1 MEVDADVFEDFN
13 LGGIRE
19 SGMVLN
25 LVDSSEAEIGRG
37 DGFLHYGRQLND
49 WDIESP
55 RSDFQHLESRSLFV
69 VHW

>member
-1 MEVDADVFEDFN
+1 MEVDADVFKDLC

-25 LVDSSEAEIGRG
+25 LVDSSEAEVSRSY
-37 DGFLHYGRQLND
+37 GFLNYGRQLND

-55 RSDFQHLESRSLFV
+55 
-69 VHW
+69 